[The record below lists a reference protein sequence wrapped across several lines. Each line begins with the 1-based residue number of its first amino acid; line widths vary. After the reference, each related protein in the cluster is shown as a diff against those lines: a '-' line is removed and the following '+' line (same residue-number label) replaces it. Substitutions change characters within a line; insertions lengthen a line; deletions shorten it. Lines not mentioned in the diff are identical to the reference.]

1 MDLMTGK
8 QKRKLNKRTRIAA
21 VRATQDAWIAD
32 VMSIEAGTRRERD
45 TLFSLARSIREK
57 AQ

>member
-1 MDLMTGK
+1 MTGK